1 MQFEA
6 GSMNDQDWVRFMQWA
21 LPRLRMYWPGFR
33 KVRKQIIKR
42 IHKRIQT
49 LKLADTAAYQRYL
62 EGHPEEWMILDGLC
76 RVTVSRFYRDKLVFA
91 VLEKVILP
99 ALARETMERAGR
111 TLRIWSAG
119 CASGEEPYS
128 LSILWMRCL
137 HAHFPELTMAILATD
152 ADPAL
157 LQRAESA
164 CYPFSSVKNL
174 PGDWRDIAFARTE
187 DCYCLRPEYKRHVTF
202 LLHDVRDP
210 VPDAPFQLILCRNL
224 VFTYFEHGLQCELA
238 QRLRE
243 SLADGG
249 MLVLGAH
256 ESLPA
261 DTTGFLV
268 CHERL
273 GIYRKQ

>member
-1 MQFEA
+1 
-6 GSMNDQDWVRFMQWA
+6 MNDQDWVEFLQWS

-42 IHKRIQT
+42 IHKRIQM
-49 LKLADTAAYQRYL
+49 LQLADTAAYRCYL
-62 EGHPEEWMILDGLC
+62 VGHPEEWKILDGLC
-76 RVTVSRFYRDKLVFA
+76 RVTVSRFYRDKQVFA
-91 VLEKVILP
+91 VLENVILP
-99 ALARETMERAGR
+99 ALARQTMERGGR
-111 TLRIWSAG
+111 ALRIWSAG

-128 LSILWMRCL
+128 LAILWIRCL
-137 HAHFPELTMAILATD
+137 HARFPELTMTILATD
-152 ADPAL
+152 AEPAL

-164 CYPFSSVKNL
+164 CYPLSSVKNL
-174 PGDWRDIAFARTE
+174 PGDWREAAFYARTE

-202 LLHDVRDP
+202 RQHDVRDSA
-210 VPDAPFQLILCRNL
+210 PDGPFQLILCRNL

-238 QRLRE
+238 QGLWE
-243 SLADGG
+243 SLVAGG
-249 MLVLGAH
+249 MLVLGVH

-261 DTTGFLV
+261 DTSGFLV